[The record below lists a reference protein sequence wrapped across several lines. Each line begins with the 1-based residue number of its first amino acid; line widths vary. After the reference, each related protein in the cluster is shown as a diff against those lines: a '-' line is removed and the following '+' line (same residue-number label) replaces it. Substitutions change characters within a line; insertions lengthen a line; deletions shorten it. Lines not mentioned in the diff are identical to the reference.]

1 MKFETLKD
9 VLHWTREFHQQL
21 SQSLLHSSSKNSDE
35 RARMTLTYLSD
46 HEKALAKVV
55 SGFETTGEEHALNT
69 WCIDYMVHKPI
80 TQKPIT
86 QQAHVDEPF
95 VSLDA
100 TQIISLIVD
109 QHQQVIELYRY
120 LASRADIPSAIEL
133 LETLSAMEEHEMM
146 RMVQSTNRFG
156 DL

>member
-1 MKFETLKD
+1 MQFETLKD

-21 SQSLLHSSSKNSDE
+21 SDSLLHSSSKNSDE

-46 HEKALAKVV
+46 HEKALANVV
-55 SGFETTGEEHALNT
+55 SVFAASGEEHALNT
-69 WCIDYMVHKPI
+69 WCIEYIVHKPI
-80 TQKPIT
+80 TQQT
-86 QQAHVDEPF
+86 HVDEPF

-109 QHQQVIELYRY
+109 QHEQVIELYRY